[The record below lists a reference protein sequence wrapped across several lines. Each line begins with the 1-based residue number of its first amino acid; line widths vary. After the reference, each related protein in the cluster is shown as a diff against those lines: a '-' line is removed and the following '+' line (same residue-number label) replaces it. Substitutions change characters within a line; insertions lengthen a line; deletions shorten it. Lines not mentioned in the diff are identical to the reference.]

1 MQKNIQHITI
11 LGSGIMGSRI
21 ACHFANIGVKV
32 LLLDMVPRELS
43 PEETA
48 AGLTIEHPKFRNRIV
63 NQSLEAAIKSNPAP
77 LYHKKF
83 ASLIATG
90 NFDDDMPKIAQT
102 DWIMEVVVEN
112 LKIKQL
118 IFEKVEQFRKPGT
131 LVTSNTSGIPIQ
143 LMNAGRSEDFRLN
156 FCGTHFFNPPRYL
169 ALFEV
174 IPGPDT
180 KPEIIDFL
188 LEYGKQKLGKT
199 TVLAKD
205 TPAFIANRV
214 GVFGIMALFN
224 ILDKVDLPIE
234 AIDKLTGPLI
244 GRPKSATFRTCDVV
258 GIDTLVKVAQGVAD
272 NCPDDES
279 IVLFKIP
286 DFLQKMVES
295 NWLGDK
301 TGQGFYKKSKGA
313 DGKKEILALDLKTLE
328 YKSQEKVKFPLLEQ
342 IKQEDNLKKRLK
354 LLIQSPDKAGEFFRL
369 SYAYMFR
376 YVSHRIPEIADELYR
391 IDDGMVAGFGWEIG
405 PFESWDAI
413 GVNDMNNLMKM
424 YGLPAAP
431 WVDEMLAAG
440 HTSFYKIDNGQKL
453 YYDIPSKSYKKIPG
467 SEKIIVL
474 DHIRKTNVIW
484 KNSGSSLHDLGDGIL
499 NLEFHTKMNAIGSEV
514 IAGFMKAVDEAE
526 KNYRALV
533 VGNNAAAFSAGANLG
548 MVFML
553 AVEQEY
559 DELDFA
565 IRAFQKFTMRARY
578 SSIPIVVAPHGLT
591 LGGGCELSLHAD
603 GIQAA
608 AETYIGLVEVGVGV
622 IPGGG
627 GTKEMALRV
636 SDSLETGDVEL
647 NNLQSAFMNIA
658 TAKVATSAYEAY
670 DLGYLRRGD
679 RVSIHLPSQIA
690 DAKRFA
696 IDLAEAGYVM
706 PQPRNDIKVQ
716 GKAGMALFMAGV
728 NGMRMGNYISD
739 HDKKIAE
746 KLAYV
751 ICGGDLSYP
760 QQVTE
765 QYLLDLEREAF
776 LSLLGEK
783 KTLERIQS
791 VLKSGRPLRN

>member
-1 MQKNIQHITI
+1 MYNKINHITI

-21 ACHFANIGVKV
+21 ACHFANIGVNV
-32 LLLDMVPRELS
+32 LLLDMPPRELNAA
-43 PEETA
+43 EKA
-48 AGLTIEHPKFRNRIV
+48 AGMALDHPKVKNRLV
-63 NQSLEAAIKSNPAP
+63 NEALQTAIKSNPAP

-83 ASLIATG
+83 ASRISTG
-90 NFDDDMPKIAQT
+90 NFDDDLPKIAQT

-112 LKIKQL
+112 LNIKKSL
-118 IFEKVEQFRKPGT
+118 FDRVEQFRKPGT
-131 LVTSNTSGIPIQ
+131 LVTTNTSGIPIH
-143 LMNAGRSEDFRLN
+143 LIAAGRSEDFRQH

-180 KPEIIDFL
+180 KTEIIDFL
-188 LEYGKQKLGKT
+188 LQYGKSQLGKT
-199 TVLAKD
+199 AVLAKD
-205 TPAFIANRV
+205 TPAFIANRI

-224 ILDKVDLPIE
+224 VLEKIDLPIE

-244 GRPKSATFRTCDVV
+244 GRPKSATFRTCDLV
-258 GIDTLVKVAQGVAD
+258 GIDTLVKVAQGVAQ
-272 NCPDDES
+272 NCPNDES
-279 IVLFKIP
+279 IALFTIP
-286 DFLQKMVES
+286 DFLQKMVDQ

-301 TGQGFYKKSKGA
+301 SGQGFYKKTKSA
-313 DGKKEILALDLKTLE
+313 EGKKEILALDLKTLE
-328 YKSQEKVKFPLLEQ
+328 YRSQEKVKFPLLDQ
-342 IKQEDNLKKRLK
+342 IKQEEKLEKRLK
-354 LLIQSPDKAGEFFRL
+354 MLVQSPDKAGEFFRL
-369 SYAYMFR
+369 SYALLFR
-376 YVSHRIPEIADELYR
+376 YVSHRIPEIADEIYR
-391 IDDGMVAGFGWEIG
+391 IDDGMVAGFGWELG
-405 PFESWDAI
+405 PFACWDAI
-413 GVNDMNNLMKM
+413 GLQDMNNLMKL
-424 YGLPAAP
+424 YGQPAAP
-431 WVDEMLAAG
+431 WVDELLAAG
-440 HTSFYKIDNGQKL
+440 HSHFYKIEAGKKL
-453 YYDIPSKSYKKIPG
+453 YYDINSKSYQPIPG
-467 SEKIIVL
+467 NDQLIVL
-474 DHIRKTNVIW
+474 DQLRKTNVVW
-484 KNSGSSLHDLGDGIL
+484 KNSGSSLFDMGDGIF
-499 NLEFHTKMNAIGSEV
+499 NIEFHTKMNAIGSEV
-514 IAGFMKAVDEAE
+514 IAGFMKAVDHAE
-526 KNYRALV
+526 KEGRGLV
-533 VGNNAAAFSAGANLG
+533 VGNNAPNFSAGANLG

-578 SSIPIVVAPHGLT
+578 SSIPVVVAPHGLT

-636 SDSLETGDVEL
+636 SDKLEAGDVEL
-647 NNLQSAFMNIA
+647 NSLQNVFMNIA

-670 DLGYLRRGD
+670 DLDYMRRGD
-679 RVSIHLPSQIA
+679 RISIHLPSQLA

-696 IDLAEAGYVM
+696 IDLAEAGYQT
-706 PQPRNDIKVQ
+706 PQARNDIKVQ
-716 GKAGMALFMAGV
+716 GKGGMALFMAGI
-728 NGMRMGNYISD
+728 NGMRMANYISD
-739 HDKKIAE
+739 HDQKIAN

-760 QQVTE
+760 QLVNE

-791 VLKSGRPLRN
+791 VLKSGKPLRN